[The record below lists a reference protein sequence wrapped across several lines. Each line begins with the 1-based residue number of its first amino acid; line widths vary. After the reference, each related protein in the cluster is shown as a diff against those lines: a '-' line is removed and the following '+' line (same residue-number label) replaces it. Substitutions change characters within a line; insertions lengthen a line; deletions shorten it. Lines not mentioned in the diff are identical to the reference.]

1 MSRTDV
7 GLHIADV
14 YAKALYELSEQS
26 KIVEEVKSELEML
39 EAIIAQEHGF
49 LNIMSSPQ
57 FSGDYKQSLLHKMF
71 AGKVNEL
78 TLNFLLVADEH
89 NRMMFL
95 PQIIARFNEIWE
107 AHHGFSVVELTLTE
121 DLNEGELENA
131 SEAIANAMQKKVIL
145 KLNVKPSIVGGAVI
159 KYGDSLID
167 NSIKGRLHRAV
178 RTVMDKCKEL
188 GIKHE
193 VRYQ

>member
-14 YAKALYELSEQS
+14 YAKAIYELAEQS
-26 KIVEEVKSELEML
+26 KIVEEVKSELELL
-39 EAIIAQEHGF
+39 EAIIAQENGF

-57 FSGDYKQSLLHKMF
+57 FSSDYKQSLLHKMF
-71 AGKVNEL
+71 AGRLNEL
-78 TLNFLLVADEH
+78 TFNFLFTVDKH
-89 NRMMFL
+89 NRTMFL

-107 AHHGFSVVELTLTE
+107 AHHGFSVVELTLFDDLKE
-121 DLNEGELENA
+121 DELKNA

-145 KLNVKPSIVGGAVI
+145 KLNVKPSIMGGAVI

-167 NSIKGRLHRAV
+167 NSIKARLHRAV

-188 GIKHE
+188 GIRNE

>member
-26 KIVEEVKSELEML
+26 KIVEEVKGELEML

-57 FSGDYKQSLLHKMF
+57 FSGDYKQSLLHKIF
-71 AGKVNEL
+71 AGSLNEL
-78 TLNFLLVADEH
+78 TFNFLLTVDKH

-95 PQIIARFNEIWE
+95 SQIINCFDEIWE

-121 DLNEGELENA
+121 SLNEDELRNA
-131 SEAIANAMQKKVIL
+131 SEAIANAMRKKVIL

-159 KYGDSLID
+159 KYGDSMID
-167 NSIKGRLHRAV
+167 NSVKGRLHRAV

-188 GIKHE
+188 GIRNE
-193 VRYQ
+193 VQYQ